1 MMTKIEYLMKRYMNE
16 CHRLQDASFWEA
28 EFFKYGDSWEYFC
41 KRLLRK
47 GLSTKELVVSNKDFY
62 DEIRRVHNEVQSR

>member
-1 MMTKIEYLMKRYMNE
+1 MMTKTEYLMKRYMNE

-28 EFFKYGDSWEYFC
+28 EFFKYGDVCTYYC

-47 GLSTKELVVSNKDFY
+47 GLSVNELVVFK
-62 DEIRRVHNEVQSR
+62 